1 MYLMR
6 VSEWKRVEREKKKNI
21 SWSEGNFFMLSW
33 ALTEIMVK
41 FLYYFIKDDKSIK
54 FQAPVLSF

>member
-1 MYLMR
+1 
-6 VSEWKRVEREKKKNI
+6 
-21 SWSEGNFFMLSW
+21 MLSW

-54 FQAPVLSF
+54 FQAPVATF